1 MRSTE
6 HSSYSARSLR
16 PAWVEIDVD
25 QWRRNWTLIR
35 QDAGPALAIVSVVKD
50 DAYGHGMLAAARLA
64 IEFGALMF
72 AVPTLAEGIALRD
85 AGISVPILLLGPRHE
100 REAELCVRYGL
111 TCTIT
116 ELADIKP
123 LAAAAIRLGQR
134 VAVHIKVNT
143 GMNRFGVGP
152 EKTSEVALAVHSTPA
167 LELRGVFSHFSQ
179 SDELDKTFAL
189 QQTASFQLAL
199 DGITATGPIPL
210 LRHLCNSGGYLDLRT
225 AHFDAV
231 RLGILPLGVYP
242 SQVCRRIP
250 GIKPV
255 MSVKARIASLHDIH
269 PGDRIGYGMHFTA
282 TERCRVAILPIG
294 YGDGFPRVRNE
305 GHVLIRGKRA
315 PIIGGVSMDALF
327 VNVSNISD
335 VQRWDVA
342 TLLGSDGDE
351 QITAH
356 DVARLKRSVS
366 YDVLCSWRS
375 RLPRIIK
382 GTNNA
387 DPFSRAL
394 T

>member
-6 HSSYSARSLR
+6 HSSHSAHSLR

-35 QDAGPALAIVSVVKD
+35 QDTGPALAIVSVVKD

-64 IEFGALMF
+64 LEFGALMF
-72 AVPTLAEGIALRD
+72 AVPTLAEAIALRD
-85 AGISVPILLLGPRHE
+85 AGIAVPILLLGPRHD
-100 REAELCVRYGL
+100 REAELCVGYGL

-116 ELADIKP
+116 EFADIKP
-123 LAAAAIRLGQR
+123 LAEASTRLGR
-134 VAVHIKVNT
+134 RLDVHIKVNT
-143 GMNRFGVGP
+143 GMNRFGVRP
-152 EKTSEVALAVHSTPA
+152 ENISELALAVRSSPS
-167 LELRGVFSHFSQ
+167 LNLCGVFSHFSQ
-179 SDELDKTFAL
+179 SDELDKTFAH
-189 QQTASFQLAL
+189 QQTDSFKLAL
-199 DGITATGPIPL
+199 DAIATRGPVPL
-210 LRHLCNSGGYLDLRT
+210 LRHLCNSGGYLDLRA

-255 MSVKARIASLHDIH
+255 MSVKARIASLHDLH
-269 PGDRIGYGMHFTA
+269 PGDRVGYGMHFTA
-282 TERCRVAILPIG
+282 TERCRIAILPIG

-335 VQRWDVA
+335 VRRWDVA

-375 RLPRIIK
+375 RLPRVIS
-382 GTNNA
+382 GES
-387 DPFSRAL
+387 DHAL